1 MISQNSSNQQN
12 SNIVNTQEGIPKI
25 LLSVYSND
33 KILYQRNF
41 PNTATFGDLIVDFE
55 SNIKDP
61 QIKNKIEYNF
71 KKKKVNKKDRIIDM
85 NKIEKNTKLIEI
97 DVSLDFSFSD
107 LKIPQ
112 KANSKLKTNKLFKPE
127 SNPFHIISY
136 SPKEGEITL
145 ETYPQKTIIENSLND
160 FSDSTAYCNSNDALY
175 MSGGEKDGKA
185 TNNFWKIDHERKILE
200 HSEMPICKSGH
211 SMIFIPDNYI
221 LIAGGNNKDCLLY
234 DIEKKYLLNG
244 EI

>member
-1 MISQNSSNQQN
+1 
-12 SNIVNTQEGIPKI
+12 
-25 LLSVYSND
+25 
-33 KILYQRNF
+33 
-41 PNTATFGDLIVDFE
+41 
-55 SNIKDP
+55 
-61 QIKNKIEYNF
+61 
-71 KKKKVNKKDRIIDM
+71 M

-185 TNNFWKIDHERKILE
+185 TNHFWKIDYERKILE

-234 DIEKKYLLNG
+234 DIKNKIFIKWGNMNDESYKPALLFPPA
-244 EI
+244 IKI